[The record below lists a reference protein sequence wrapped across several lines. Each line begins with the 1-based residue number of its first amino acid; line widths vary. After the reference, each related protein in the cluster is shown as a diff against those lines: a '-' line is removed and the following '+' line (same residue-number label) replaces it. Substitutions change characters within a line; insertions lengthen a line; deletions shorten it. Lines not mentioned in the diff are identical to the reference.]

1 MTLAMRGRR
10 PSRPSSRKRGELL
23 PYALLVPAGV
33 VVLGLTGWPLVQLL
47 IMSLQEFGRAQIF
60 GTPPNFIGLENYLDV
75 LTDSTFWVVLGRSV
89 AFALVNVVTTMALGI
104 LIALLMTRLNRGFK
118 GLVSVGLLLAWAM
131 PPITATVVWGWL
143 FETDSGVI
151 NYVLSTF
158 FGLDMLHHSWLIQP
172 ISFFFVATVIIT
184 WQSVPFVAF
193 TTFAGLTQVPTE
205 VLEAAQL
212 DGSTGFQRFRFITF
226 PYIRPVLLVLLLL
239 QIIWDMRVFPQIKAL
254 QSIGGIAADT
264 NTIGPYIYTV
274 SIAGGDLGLGGAIAV
289 ILVIVMLALSA
300 YYIRSTLRQD
310 ES

>member
-1 MTLAMRGRR
+1 MTLALRGRR
-10 PSRPSSRKRGELL
+10 RSSRRRGELL
-23 PYALLVPAGV
+23 PWLLLIPAGIV
-33 VVLGLTGWPLVQLL
+33 ILALTVYPLVQLV
-47 IMSLQEFGRAQIF
+47 IISFQEFGRAQIF
-60 GTPPNFIGLENYLDV
+60 GAPPSWVWFENYAEV
-75 LTDSTFWVVLGRSV
+75 LTDPTFWIVLGRSIL
-89 AFALVNVVTTMALGI
+89 FALVNVLTTMTLGI

-118 GLVSVGLLLAWAM
+118 LLVSAGLLLAWAM

-143 FETDSGVI
+143 FDTDSGVV
-151 NYVLSTF
+151 NYVLSTV
-158 FGLDMLHHSWLIQP
+158 FGLDMLNHSWLIQP
-172 ISFFFVATVIIT
+172 LSFYFVATVIIT

-205 VLEAAQL
+205 VMEAAQL

-264 NTIGPYIYTV
+264 STIGVYIYNV
-274 SIAGGDLGLGGAIAV
+274 SIAGGDLGTGGAIAV
-289 ILVIVMLALSA
+289 ILVIVMMAISA

-310 ES
+310 EA